1 MRGFFTMGDC
11 GVGGVLVLELY
22 RVAEAFAACQF
33 DVTFVHAIM
42 LGRRG
47 NVPSVKKMKR
57 PGASLVGL
65 LVDLDLATQQCQ

>member
-1 MRGFFTMGDC
+1 MHDFVTMGDR
-11 GVGGVLVLELY
+11 GVGNVLLLELH

-42 LGRRG
+42 LGRCG
-47 NVPSVKKMKR
+47 NVPSVKRMKR

-65 LVDLDLATQQCQ
+65 LV